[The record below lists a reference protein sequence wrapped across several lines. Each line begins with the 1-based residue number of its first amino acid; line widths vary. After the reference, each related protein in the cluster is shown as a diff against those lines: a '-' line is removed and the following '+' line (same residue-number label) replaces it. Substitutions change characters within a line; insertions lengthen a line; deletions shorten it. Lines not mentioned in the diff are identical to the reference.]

1 MNNTFDIQIA
11 QIRATEKLADANME
25 VAKAQQ
31 LDIETKDRIDISLK
45 RYEEMRDQIKSL
57 EELLEAYKVDNSHMT
72 DLLLHLDIPEKILS
86 KIDPFMVKTKMIDDS
101 FDCIEQGK
109 VKFVISFDINAE
121 DSIND

>member
-1 MNNTFDIQIA
+1 MINNIFK
-11 QIRATEKLADANME
+11 KLADANME
-25 VAKAQQ
+25 VAKAKQ
-31 LDIETKDRIDISLK
+31 LDIETKDRVDISLK

-86 KIDPFMVKTKMIDDS
+86 KIDPFMVKTKRIDDS